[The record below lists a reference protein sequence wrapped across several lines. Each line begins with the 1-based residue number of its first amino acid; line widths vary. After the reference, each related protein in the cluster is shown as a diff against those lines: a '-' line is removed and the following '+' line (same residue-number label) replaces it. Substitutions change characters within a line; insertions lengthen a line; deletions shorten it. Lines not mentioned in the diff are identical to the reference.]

1 MQASLR
7 KSAVSIAAK
16 ENQSDT
22 RKILLAGTNLRIF
35 EAVLLLTMLK
45 FIGKIIYWK
54 FTGKILDPEQRVM
67 EGEGRVASSPS
78 FCLIFNPA
86 WLHLK
91 ISHNIIPSFPRSL
104 LNKTCQS
111 NVEKMVLF
119 FFFLRVHLIHSY
131 KVCADRLVLHFQ
143 YHPKKHSISQRGFL
157 RNQVVTILLLILM
170 PLFVML
176 RPRTAASR
184 AAKAPV

>member
-35 EAVLLLTMLK
+35 EAALILTMLK
-45 FIGKIIYWK
+45 FISG
-54 FTGKILDPEQRVM
+54 DPEQRVM

-104 LNKTCQS
+104 LKKTCQS

-119 FFFLRVHLIHSY
+119 FFSQGASY
-131 KVCADRLVLHFQ
+131 
-143 YHPKKHSISQRGFL
+143 S
-157 RNQVVTILLLILM
+157 
-170 PLFVML
+170 
-176 RPRTAASR
+176 
-184 AAKAPV
+184 